1 MLSNAVSDEGTSLRD
16 VKERVRMFCEERDWD
31 VFHGPKDLAIGIV
44 TEAAELLDHFRFLG
58 DEECAQL
65 VSDTDKR
72 SAVEEELAD
81 VLFFVLRFSQR
92 FGMALSSAL
101 DRKLAKNATRYPV
114 DKARGRNLK
123 YTEL

>member
-1 MLSNAVSDEGTSLRD
+1 M
-16 VKERVRMFCEERDWD
+16 
-31 VFHGPKDLAIGIV
+31 

-58 DEECAQL
+58 EEECSQL
-65 VSDTDKR
+65 LSDPGKR

-81 VLFFVLRFSQR
+81 ALFFLLRFSQR
-92 FGMALSSAL
+92 VGMDLSLALE
-101 DRKLAKNATRYPV
+101 RQLANNATRYPV

>member
-1 MLSNAVSDEGTSLRD
+1 MPGDTVSDERTSLHD
-16 VKERVRMFCEERDWD
+16 VKEKVRVFCEDREWD

-44 TEAAELLDHFRFLG
+44 TEAAEVLDHFRFLG
-58 DEECAQL
+58 GEECSQL
-65 VSDTDKR
+65 LSDPGKR

-92 FGMALSSAL
+92 FGMDLSCAL
-101 DRKLAKNATRYPV
+101 DRKLAKNAHRYPI